1 MPGHGRDGRKVRKHV
16 RLLGYEHLLAM
27 KGCESVVAEVFRVVV
42 ERARRRG

>member
-1 MPGHGRDGRKVRKHV
+1 
-16 RLLGYEHLLAM
+16 LAM